1 MKNKFKISFTL
12 LGLVLLFMAC
22 TPDNPHMA
30 ALLDKSALKFTVTQD
45 ASNPNKVILTSE
57 TPNVTPYWVT
67 SMGNS
72 TRVVDTVDFP
82 FPGTDTIFYSVEGAG
97 GLTQAD
103 PYVVNITT
111 IDPAA
116 VSGPMWVDLT
126 GGYGK
131 SKTWVLD
138 VNPADGSSKLFSGP
152 IYFAGLNADGTTWE
166 WDASWY
172 SWIMPLGDYG
182 SMTFNLIGNANFSS
196 DNKLIPALGSASG
209 HFMLWPDKNLL
220 QTSGAQLIH
229 ATSQGTG
236 QNWFAPIQIVSLTA
250 NGLQIKATTNASNWV
265 IYNYVSLDYYNSH

>member
-1 MKNKFKISFTL
+1 MKNKFKILLSL
-12 LGLVLLFMAC
+12 LGLTLLFTAC
-22 TPDNPHMA
+22 TPDNPQMA
-30 ALLDKSALKFTVTQD
+30 ALLDKSALKFSVTQD
-45 ASNPNKVILTSE
+45 ATNPNKVILTSE

-67 SMGNS
+67 PMGNS
-72 TRVVDTVDFP
+72 TNVVDTVDFP
-82 FPGTDTIFYSVEGAG
+82 FPGTDTIYYSVEGAG
-97 GLTQAD
+97 GLTKAD

-116 VSGPMWVDLT
+116 VSGPMWVNLT
-126 GGYGK
+126 GGYNQ

-152 IYFAGLNADGTTWE
+152 VYFAGLNADGTTWE

-209 HFMLWPDKNLL
+209 HFMLWPDKMEL

-229 ATSQGTG
+229 STSQGTG
-236 QNWFAPIQIVSLTA
+236 QNWYAPIQIVSLTA
-250 NGLQIKATTNASNWV
+250 NGLQIKASTNASNWV
-265 IYNYVSLDYYNSH
+265 YYNYVSLDYYNSH

>member
-1 MKNKFKISFTL
+1 MKNRFKIFFSL
-12 LGLVLLFMAC
+12 LGLMLLFTGC

-30 ALLDKSALKFTVTQD
+30 ALLDKSALKFSVTQD
-45 ASNPNKVILTSE
+45 PSNPNKVILTSE

-67 SMGNS
+67 PMGNS
-72 TRVVDTVDFP
+72 TRVVDTIDIP
-82 FPGTDTIFYSVEGAG
+82 FPGTDTIYYSVEGAG

-116 VSGPMWVDLT
+116 VSGQMWVDLA

-138 VNPADGSSKLFSGP
+138 LNPADGSSKLFSGP

-166 WDASWY
+166 WDAAWY

-182 SMTFNLIGNANFSS
+182 TMTFNLIGNANFSS
-196 DNKLIPALGSASG
+196 DNKMIPSLGTASG
-209 HFMLWPDKNLL
+209 HFMLWPDQNLL

-229 ATSQGTG
+229 STSQGTG
-236 QNWFAPIQIVSLTA
+236 QNWFAKLKIVSLTA
-250 NGLQIKATTNASNWV
+250 NGLQIMATTDNSNWV
-265 IYNYVSLDYYNSH
+265 FYNYVSQDYYNSH